1 MNVTVRFP
9 KHLQPDIEKAKVATS
24 LCQAAFLYIALP
36 DNIIVEFVDLGHNAY
51 GESTLT
57 FNKESKVR
65 INLQLS
71 TKELIYPLVHELLHL
86 NQMHEGKLSV
96 TRFGDCVWEGKTYKL
111 NQSKMSYK
119 EYTQLPWELDVT
131 SREQQLLANI
141 LQ

>member
-9 KHLQPDIEKAKVATS
+9 KYQQPDIEKAKVATS
-24 LCQAAFLYIALP
+24 LCQAASLYIALP
-36 DNIIVEFVDLGHNAY
+36 DSIIVEFVDLGHNAY

-86 NQMHEGKLSV
+86 NQIHEGRLSV

-119 EYTQLPWELDVT
+119 EYTRLPWELDVT

>member
-9 KHLQPDIEKAKVATS
+9 KYLQPDIEKAKVATS
-24 LCQAAFLYIALP
+24 LCQAASLYISLP
-36 DNIIVEFVDLGHNAY
+36 DSIIVELVDLGHNAY

-71 TKELIYPLVHELLHL
+71 AKEMIYPLVHELLHL
-86 NQMHEGKLSV
+86 NQIHEGKLSV

-111 NQSKMSYK
+111 DQSKMSYK